1 MFVAEQQFKTF
12 KCYSTVYKQD
22 KIWGTSKEVISLG
35 YFQQKSREGRAEEK
49 KNTCECF

>member
-1 MFVAEQQFKTF
+1 MAEHQFKTF
-12 KCYSTVYKQD
+12 KRYSTVYKQD

-49 KNTCECF
+49 KILVNAFN